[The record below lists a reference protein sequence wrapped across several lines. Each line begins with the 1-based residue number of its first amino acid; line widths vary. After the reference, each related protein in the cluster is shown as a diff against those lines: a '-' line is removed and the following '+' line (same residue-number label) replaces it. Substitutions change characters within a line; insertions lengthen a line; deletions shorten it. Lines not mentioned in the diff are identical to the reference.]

1 MKKFHVTLQLLA
13 QLEVEV
19 VDVAGS
25 DYAVNVEERLE
36 YQPFAEDSAAIDQ
49 RLGKVCDSGSF
60 NGHFQTLL
68 VEE

>member
-1 MKKFHVTLQLLA
+1 M
-13 QLEVEV
+13 

-60 NGHFQTLL
+60 NGHFQTIL